1 MLSKNQ
7 IKDAFISE
15 AEDKLLALRKSI
27 AQVQSS
33 IEGEEKS
40 SAGDKYETA
49 RAMSQGELDRLNGQ
63 QSKLAKLVTQ
73 LKSLS
78 MRESSEVSMGALV
91 RTNER
96 MLFFIGPFGKM
107 VVEGETI
114 LSLSAGSPIGQAYLG
129 KKAGDQV
136 VFNGATEEI
145 LEIL

>member
-1 MLSKNQ
+1 MLSKKQ

-73 LKSLS
+73 LKALTI
-78 MRESSEVSMGALV
+78 RELTEVSMGALV
-91 RTNER
+91 RTNKR
-96 MLFFIGPFGKM
+96 VLFFIGPFGKM

-136 VFNGATEEI
+136 IFNGSTEEI

>member
-49 RAMSQGELDRLNGQ
+49 RAMSHGELDRLNGQ